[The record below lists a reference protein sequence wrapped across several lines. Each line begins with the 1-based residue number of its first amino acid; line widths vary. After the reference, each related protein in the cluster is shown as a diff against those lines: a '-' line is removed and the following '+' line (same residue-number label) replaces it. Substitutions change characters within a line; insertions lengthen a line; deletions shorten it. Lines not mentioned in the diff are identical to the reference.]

1 MFLASLRRSDT
12 HALVLLKQ
20 DHRKVE
26 KLFAEFEDARDS
38 AKRVRIVRAI
48 CSELT
53 VHAQLEETLFYPAAL
68 RALDREDDKLIREAA
83 VEHRTL
89 RQLIESIDGTGAG
102 DPLFEANVTVLMEYV
117 KHHVREEERE
127 MFPKLEAAKL
137 DLEALGAR
145 MLEEK
150 ARLEQQLER
159 RRGPA
164 SRTKVSVPS
173 FGPPESSD
181 RSVLPRGNGNAR
193 KTGPATGRTASKR
206 PAKAA
211 RATRPSGKRA
221 GTSARDRA
229 R

>member
-26 KLFAEFEDARDS
+26 KLFADFEDSQVS
-38 AKRVRIVRAI
+38 ATRVRIAREI
-48 CSELT
+48 CTELT
-53 VHAQLEETLFYPAAL
+53 VHAQLEENVLYPAAL

-83 VEHRTL
+83 VEHRTVK
-89 RQLIESIDGTGAG
+89 QLIESINGTGAG
-102 DPLFEANVTVLMEYV
+102 DRLFEANVTVLMEYV

-127 MFPKLEAAKL
+127 MFPKLESSKL

-150 ARLEQQLER
+150 TRLEQQLEAR
-159 RRGPA
+159 KRPA
-164 SRTKVSVPS
+164 SRTRVSVPS
-173 FGPPESSD
+173 FGPPEASD
-181 RSVLPRGNGNAR
+181 RSVIPRDRPRGGKAR
-193 KTGPATGRTASKR
+193 AAAAKR

-211 RATRPSGKRA
+211 RATRGSGKRPGA
-221 GTSARDRA
+221 ARNRA
-229 R
+229 P